1 MYAAS
6 AAGVELRSFYTGFRL
21 GNAELIHHSHGRRG
35 SHLAINECALSD
47 GGSGGEVNL
56 NVVYPTETAA
66 SPIWK
71 IGRLPSER
79 PSDRDRPL
87 GHRTLNEL
95 PVRPGLSVRGPT
107 ARLRPSIHAYPSV
120 TSSSIAVEQ
129 KRKARINFE

>member
-56 NVVYPTETAA
+56 NVVYPTETALRPRQFGKLA
-66 SPIWK
+66 VL
-71 IGRLPSER
+71 RASER
-79 PSDRDRPL
+79 A
-87 GHRTLNEL
+87 
-95 PVRPGLSVRGPT
+95 T
-107 ARLRPSIHAYPSV
+107 ATDHSGAEH
-120 TSSSIAVEQ
+120 
-129 KRKARINFE
+129 